1 MTSFTD
7 QGFCPFTESIIIATI
22 CSRAVHHGQQAAL
35 ENAYSRVTSQLWTRH
50 FWIEELLKARYLV
63 LGLDKPQ
70 DVVDADSLL
79 IFAKMASQ
87 SIMLYLCQVL
97 ESKTW
102 IRPEDQDAILKVK
115 ERSAQAAQE
124 VAVLSLSLGH
134 LSRFKVRESSS

>member
-1 MTSFTD
+1 M
-7 QGFCPFTESIIIATI
+7 
-22 CSRAVHHGQQAAL
+22 
-35 ENAYSRVTSQLWTRH
+35 
-50 FWIEELLKARYLV
+50 
-63 LGLDKPQ
+63 
-70 DVVDADSLL
+70 DADSLL